1 MANVNVAQWLT
12 LCAGLPASATVTITA
27 GELLA
32 LINLA
37 GGSSAVIPST
47 SSSSGTDSPAVD
59 ANAAAGI

>member
-1 MANVNVAQWLT
+1 MANVNIAQWLT
-12 LCAGLPASATVTITA
+12 LCAGLPAAATVTITA

-37 GGSSAVIPST
+37 GGSSAVVPAT
-47 SSSSGTDSPAVD
+47 TASSGAAVD